1 MAYTIRVGNTG
12 IDVKKMQYYLNQ
24 ILKAPN
30 LTPMV
35 EDGVYGQVTE
45 FAVAV
50 FQYVYGLPVD
60 GIIGSVTWDSIVAQ
74 FKSLTNVTPETNKTS
89 RTLSVGSVG
98 LAVQKFQG
106 YLNTLVN
113 PIPALVT
120 DGNYGQKTKQAVER
134 FQALNGLSIDGV
146 IGNNT
151 WDRIIRMI

>member
-30 LTPMV
+30 LRPLV

-50 FQYVYGLPVD
+50 FQYVYNLPVD
-60 GIIGSVTWDSIVAQ
+60 GVIGTATWNSIIAQ
-74 FKSLTNVTPETNKTS
+74 FKNLSNPTPEGNRTS
-89 RTLSVGSVG
+89 RTLSVGNVG

-120 DGNYGQKTKQAVER
+120 DGNFGQKTKQAVER
-134 FQALNGLSIDGV
+134 FQAMNGLAIDGI
-146 IGNNT
+146 IGSNT
-151 WDRIIRMI
+151 WDRIVRMI

>member
-1 MAYTIRVGNTG
+1 MAYTIRVGSTG

-30 LTPMV
+30 LTPMK

-50 FQYVYGLPVD
+50 FQYIYELPVD
-60 GIIGSVTWDSIVAQ
+60 GIIGTATWDSIVAH
-74 FKSLTNVTPETNKTS
+74 FKSLTNVAPETNKIARS
-89 RTLSVGSVG
+89 LSIGSIG

-106 YLNTLVN
+106 YLNFLVN
-113 PIPALVT
+113 PTPLLVT

-134 FQALNGLSIDGV
+134 FQSLNGLSIDGV

-151 WDRIIRMI
+151 WDRIIKMI